1 MRRRAG
7 NRKSMPSVIV
17 IYNLVKILGWEAVT
31 VGGRDPDH
39 RNLATASGGR
49 VPCPRFEMNDI

>member
-1 MRRRAG
+1 MPKQAG

-17 IYNLVKILGWEAVT
+17 VYDLLKILGWEVFT
-31 VGGRDPDH
+31 SSRRDPDD

-49 VPCPRFEMNDI
+49 IPWPRFGMNNI